1 MINPLPTAHSSHPTT
16 PSRRD
21 LARLITGIE
30 NGDEAALARAHA
42 LYAHGGQ
49 ARTVGVTGPPGSGK
63 STLIGALAQ
72 AARRRNRTVAILS
85 VDPSSPFTGG
95 AILGDRIRMRDLH
108 ADDGIFIRSMASRGA
123 AGGIASAT
131 ADVAAL
137 LDAAGFD
144 LIFIETVGAGQSEVE
159 IARVAETVIV
169 VEAPGLGDDVQAIK
183 AGILE
188 IADILVVNK
197 ADRDG
202 AEATV
207 SALKAALELGAAT
220 SGHHGYTAGAHRGSA
235 PSKTDRAVW
244 APPILKTV
252 ATRGEGIEAVFDVIE
267 QHGSMLTATHDAEQE
282 TQRLRRAEHEVLLRL
297 RDLLLQ
303 QAVQQL
309 DAAQLRDICV
319 AVSARQIHPAA
330 AARQLLDTLRRA

>member
-1 MINPLPTAHSSHPTT
+1 MINPLPTAHTPLPTT

-30 NGDEAALARAHA
+30 NGDEAALARARA
-42 LYAHGGQ
+42 LYAHDGH
-49 ARTVGVTGPPGSGK
+49 ARTVGITGPPGSGK
-63 STLIGALAQ
+63 STLIAALAQ
-72 AARRRNRTVAILS
+72 AARQRNQTVAILS
-85 VDPSSPFTGG
+85 IDPSSPFTGG

-108 ADDGIFIRSMASRGA
+108 ADDGVFIRSMASRGA

-202 AEATV
+202 TEATV
-207 SALKAALELGAAT
+207 SALKATLELGAA
-220 SGHHGYTAGAHRGSA
+220 AGTHQASV

-244 APPILKTV
+244 VPPILKTV
-252 ATRGEGIEAVFDVIE
+252 ATQGEGVEAVLDAIE
-267 QHGSMLTATHDAEQE
+267 QHGGAIAATNEARQE
-282 TQRLRRAEHEVLLRL
+282 AQRLRRAEHEVLLRL

-303 QAVQQL
+303 QAIQQL
-309 DAAQLRDICV
+309 DAAQLRDISA
-319 AVSARQIHPAA
+319 AVSARQIHPDA
-330 AARQLLDTLRRA
+330 AARQLLDKLRRA